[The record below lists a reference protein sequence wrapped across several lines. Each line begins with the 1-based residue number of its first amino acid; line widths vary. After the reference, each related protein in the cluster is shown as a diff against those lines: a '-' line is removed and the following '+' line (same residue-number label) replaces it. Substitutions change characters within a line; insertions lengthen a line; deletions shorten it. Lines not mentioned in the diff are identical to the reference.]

1 VSAIAL
7 IGSIC
12 GVETCVDDFGEYI
25 RRGEKVNEKLK
36 NVEFETIPMVKDP
49 SKVINHQQWRAI
61 EDPGELPASEA
72 KITTRFCRNDS
83 RRKEAAFSM
92 LQFRCGFIPLRA
104 VAGI

>member
-49 SKVINHQQWRAI
+49 SKVINHQQ
-61 EDPGELPASEA
+61 
-72 KITTRFCRNDS
+72 
-83 RRKEAAFSM
+83 
-92 LQFRCGFIPLRA
+92 
-104 VAGI
+104 